1 VGIRESRNCGDQDV
15 VCDYAV
21 RLTNYLLIKGRYS
34 DLLNLTLAARTA
46 TAELGSDAI
55 ARGDHNLGFAY
66 ASLPTGDRGDNLRR
80 AIACYEAAL
89 RVLAESEFPQDWAM
103 AQNNLGNACAS
114 LPAGDHGDN
123 LRRAIACYKAAL
135 RVRTESGSPLDWAET
150 QNNLGTAYVDLP
162 TGDRHKNLERAID
175 CFEAALRVR
184 TERDFPQYWRRPKS
198 ISASPMRICLLATAT
213 KI

>member
-1 VGIRESRNCGDQDV
+1 MSRSLDRLLEVMARLRDPQRGCPWDREQNFSTITPYTIEEAYEV
-15 VCDYAV
+15 A
-21 RLTNYLLIKGRYS
+21 
-34 DLLNLTLAARTA
+34 
-46 TAELGSDAI
+46 DAI